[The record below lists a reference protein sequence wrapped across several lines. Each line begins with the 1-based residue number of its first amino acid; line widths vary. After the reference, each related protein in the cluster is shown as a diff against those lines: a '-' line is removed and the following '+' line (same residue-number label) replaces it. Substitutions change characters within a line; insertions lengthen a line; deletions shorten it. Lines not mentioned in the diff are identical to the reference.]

1 MSRFGVEGSLE
12 LLNNKEKVFKKKS
25 LELLVS
31 DIGVD
36 GAISS
41 VLNACQ
47 LNGNFTYKLIK
58 DTGLKTTFT
67 QS

>member
-12 LLNNKEKVFKKKS
+12 LLFY
-25 LELLVS
+25 

-41 VLNACQ
+41 VLDACK
-47 LNGNFTYKLIK
+47 LNGNFIYKLIN
-58 DTGLKTTFT
+58 DTRLKTTFT